1 MRITIKTKLALAF
14 SVVILMLCASALVA
28 INGLGDLNNTISQLV
43 DVAAKRLENAK
54 VLETDLLLAVRAEKN
69 MIAVPTLEDRIKF
82 QKQMLSSRDK
92 FRQDLVKARLSMD
105 DEGKRR
111 ADAIAAEF
119 EILSVLQDKEWDLA
133 KQMSNAAAFDISEK
147 EGTPAAAAIVAAATP
162 FLSHADTAGTPDQIR
177 LASQIRKSLFELR
190 SAQVNIRDMIL
201 SVDDATI
208 TADGNHLRDHLTE
221 SKQVLER
228 VRATA
233 SAEDRSLIEDL
244 IEKIG
249 TWEKISERMAVL
261 ARINGDEK
269 AMAISTTDTRD
280 AVTKIQEIVAERVE
294 TAQKIMDEDK
304 FKADQSYSS
313 IRTILISSA
322 IASLL
327 IALSAALYIAISI
340 SRGLGLAVGLANAV
354 AVGDLD
360 QKISVTSNDEI
371 RDLVDA
377 LTQMTVNLKA
387 TALVADEISKG
398 NLTVKSTPLSDKDTL
413 GIALEVMLEKL
424 HQVVAEALGAT
435 ENVASGSQ
443 ELAATSEQ
451 LAQGSNEQAAATEQ
465 ASSSM
470 EEMAANIRQTAD
482 NAAQTEKIA
491 RQSARDAEASGVA
504 VGKAVGAMQ
513 TIAEKITVVQEIARQ
528 TDLLALNAAIEAA
541 RAGEHGKGF
550 AVVASEVRKLA
561 ERSQAAAAEISTL
574 SSETVK
580 VADEAGKMLERLVP
594 DIKKT
599 AELVEEI
606 SSACREQDSGAEQ
619 VNQAIIELDKVTQQ
633 NSAASEEMSAASE
646 ELASQGDQ
654 LQATMSYF
662 NLGDDQISVRTNSHQ
677 SNHHQPI
684 QHVGPVVRHM
694 SFAAKAHKAASVKLK
709 ATSNGD
715 KGKGVTL
722 DLERGSSG
730 DHKDENYRSF

>member
-1 MRITIKTKLALAF
+1 
-14 SVVILMLCASALVA
+14 V
-28 INGLGDLNNTISQLV
+28 
-43 DVAAKRLENAK
+43 K
-54 VLETDLLLAVRAEKN
+54 VLAALNGDAH
-69 MIAVPTLEDRIKF
+69 
-82 QKQMLSSRDK
+82 
-92 FRQDLVKARLSMD
+92 
-105 DEGKRR
+105 
-111 ADAIAAEF
+111 AIA
-119 EILSVLQDKEWDLA
+119 L
-133 KQMSNAAAFDISEK
+133 
-147 EGTPAAAAIVAAATP
+147 
-162 FLSHADTAGTPDQIR
+162 
-177 LASQIRKSLFELR
+177 
-190 SAQVNIRDMIL
+190 
-201 SVDDATI
+201 
-208 TADGNHLRDHLTE
+208 
-221 SKQVLER
+221 
-228 VRATA
+228 
-233 SAEDRSLIEDL
+233 
-244 IEKIG
+244 
-249 TWEKISERMAVL
+249 
-261 ARINGDEK
+261 
-269 AMAISTTDTRD
+269 STTDTR
-280 AVTKIQEIVAERVE
+280 ASVTKIQGIVKDLVEDSQRV
-294 TAQKIMDEDK
+294 MDSDK
-304 FKADQSYSS
+304 ARADQSYSN
-313 IRTILISSA
+313 IRGTLIA
-322 IASLL
+322 VVGVSLL
-327 IALSAALYIAISI
+327 IAIGAAVYIATSI
-340 SRGLGLAVGLANAV
+340 SRGLKLAVGLANAV
-354 AVGDLD
+354 AAGDLN
-360 QKISVTSNDEI
+360 QKVEVSSNDEI
-371 RDLVDA
+371 RDLANA
-377 LTQMTVNLKA
+377 LTLMT
-387 TALVADEISKG
+387 
-398 NLTVKSTPLSDKDTL
+398 
-413 GIALEVMLEKL
+413 EKL
-424 HQVVAEALGAT
+424 QQVVSEVLSAT
-435 ENVASGSQ
+435 ENVSSGSQ

-491 RQSARDAEASGVA
+491 RQSARDAEASGTA

-662 NLGDDQISVRTNSHQ
+662 SLGDGDALAHVASRQN
-677 SNHHQPI
+677 NHHPLIHHTPI
-684 QHVGPVVRHM
+684 ARPV
-694 SFAAKAHKAASVKLK
+694 SFAAKASKAASFKRK

-722 DLERGSSG
+722 DLERGSAG
-730 DHKDENYRSF
+730 DHDDENYRSF